1 MKFFTY
7 ISLDNT
13 VLDFLTSLEVSCVA
27 GEDGCNLEASCMS
40 AEPAW
45 AGQTGSAGSEYNIS
59 SQLSTIG
66 RNTSVS
72 CDNQTINYTGTAHDS
87 MLRGLGCPRSG
98 VTKCPQ
104 MRGTFS
110 NFKLLL
116 RPNYCRSELEFGRYV
131 TVVFMYSIIRL
142 HDDYCCYSVVSSQHN
157 SAGLLCITN
166 RCYYCSGTGS
176 VGEDTVNKH
185 L

>member
-1 MKFFTY
+1 
-7 ISLDNT
+7 
-13 VLDFLTSLEVSCVA
+13 
-27 GEDGCNLEASCMS
+27 MS

-59 SQLSTIG
+59 SQLSTIS
-66 RNTSVS
+66 RITSVS
-72 CDNQTINYTGTAHDS
+72 CDNQTISYTGTAHDS
-87 MLRGLGCPRSG
+87 MLRGLGRPCR

-131 TVVFMYSIIRL
+131 TVCNNTCTVLLDFMMTI
-142 HDDYCCYSVVSSQHN
+142 
-157 SAGLLCITN
+157 AA
-166 RCYYCSGTGS
+166 
-176 VGEDTVNKH
+176 TV
-185 L
+185 